1 MINSVKNNS
10 FGESF
15 VSNFD
20 IGDLVY
26 WTEIIYGVNGHENL
40 KHYGTIIDILRIPEG
55 TRFVIMVKIMPFG
68 GKRPMNVLVHQL
80 RKMESED

>member
-1 MINSVKNNS
+1 MSK
-10 FGESF
+10 
-15 VSNFD
+15 FD

-26 WTEIIYGVNGHENL
+26 WTEIIFGLNGHENR
-40 KHYGTIIDILRIPEG
+40 KYHGTIIDILRIPEG